1 MDVDNSLDYSQGEVR
16 NHHRFYLAR
25 GDVVI
30 QVEKALFKI
39 HRHFL
44 AQYSPALEGL
54 FELFDNQVETRG
66 EKDPVIVE
74 GDSYRGWETLLGL
87 FYRENHMEAPLT
99 SWDDAMALL
108 PIAHKYCM
116 EPIESSAL
124 GRIKQEKKSKYQL
137 IDVICISKKL
147 DMFHLF
153 AAALCELWKAPE
165 LVYYEDTEK
174 LGPAATYMIATRYA
188 TDCLG
193 CGKRSPAV
201 CQHCKQKRRVI
212 RPISQL
218 PIRETN
224 WRI

>member
-1 MDVDNSLDYSQGEVR
+1 
-16 NHHRFYLAR
+16 
-25 GDVVI
+25 
-30 QVEKALFKI
+30 
-39 HRHFL
+39 
-44 AQYSPALEGL
+44 
-54 FELFDNQVETRG
+54 
-66 EKDPVIVE
+66 
-74 GDSYRGWETLLGL
+74 
-87 FYRENHMEAPLT
+87 MEAPLT

-165 LVYYEDTEK
+165 LVYFEDSEK
-174 LGPAATYMIATRYA
+174 LGPVATHMIATRYA